1 MSKPV
6 TAQTARLYSLDDM
19 TRRLGRSAAS
29 GLQGRASS
37 VASEVVVQPFIS
49 VETPSSPLVDRARSF
64 LEAGPS
70 GSVPLIE
77 HVCRLPGAPPAVAEQ
92 LALAL
97 FTQTSDVQRGTD
109 GRWTLVR
116 ESRVQRLQQSVARH
130 LDALTYVVVDVETT
144 GGSPGGGDRITE
156 FGAVTV
162 AGGQIVDVFETLV
175 NPERTIPAQVSRL
188 TRITWDMVRRAPT
201 IRDVAARIADV
212 LRGHVFVAHN
222 AAFDWRFVSTELS
235 RFGGQQLAGEKL
247 CTVKLARAVVP
258 NIKRRSL
265 DSLSYYYGIENH
277 ARHRAGG
284 DALATA
290 KVLLRLLSAAR
301 DRGCETLEDLRT
313 LTRRVPSRGRGRR
326 KRRGMPGWTDGEMT
340 A

>member
-1 MSKPV
+1 MSSDEIV
-6 TAQTARLYSLDDM
+6 IA
-19 TRRLGRSAAS
+19 
-29 GLQGRASS
+29 
-37 VASEVVVQPFIS
+37 PFVSI
-49 VETPSSPLVDRARSF
+49 ERTSSPLIERAKSF
-64 LEAGPS
+64 LEAGPA

-97 FTQTSDVQRGTD
+97 FIETADVRREAD
-109 GRWTLVR
+109 GRWALVCER
-116 ESRVQRLQQSVARH
+116 SVQVSPTFSARH

-144 GGSPGGGDRITE
+144 GGSPMGGDRITE

-162 AGGQIVDVFETLV
+162 AGGQIVDVYETLV
-175 NPERTIPAQVSRL
+175 NPERPIPAQVSRL

-201 IRDVAARIADV
+201 IREVAARIADV
-212 LRGHVFVAHN
+212 LRGHLFVAHN
-222 AAFDWRFVSTELS
+222 AAFDWRFVSGELS
-235 RFGGQQLAGEKL
+235 RFGGQQLMGEKL

-258 NIKRRSL
+258 NIRRRSL

-301 DRGCETLEDLRT
+301 DRGCETLDDLRT
-313 LTRRVPSRGRGRR
+313 LTRRVPSRGRGRH
-326 KRRGMPGWTDGEMT
+326 KRRRLPGWTDGEMT